1 MSSNIVGEPFKDYVA
16 KQVNERQKIHGKLE
30 RTTKE
35 LYYLNSRTSWIKLGS
50 GTFISQSRL
59 DLIPGLPQ
67 GYPEGKFLPVSYI
80 LFNGTTAMDYS
91 TGTITSD
98 NSSTQV
104 DPTVNFPEFNN
115 EGIRILSEGDLSQSP
130 DTITKESET
139 FGPYRYAS
147 GIMGNTQTGLPVYG
161 YGGNTDFGLVPMPG
175 IESATVKSMEMGSIK
190 KANIKLKVFNKAQ
203 FDIIETLYMRLGYT
217 MLLEWGD
224 SHYLDPDSSGDII
237 KPLGNTLLNKEF
249 YSGGNDGKSHLEFL
263 KIIENERKKYKGGY
277 DALLGK
283 VVNFKWTFNPDNSY
297 SIDLDLISLGDVI
310 ESLKMDLVSYETQV
324 ANSNNNSKK
333 EEDEDLDVI
342 DANRNKHKLGTI
354 LYNIRLANAINNESL
369 EGEII
374 KLNDIEVGY
383 VQKQVPIE
391 IALNDG
397 LNGFFTEYRSK
408 KGNKFTPTGE
418 LAPNGFWG
426 DLFGVEDN
434 YTKLKNEF
442 YGKMGAINFDSPKD
456 FTKEE
461 DLNYV
466 FLTGLNNQEYS
477 NFIRLGHLFDLIQAY
492 LIPYDKKSLDPLVV
506 LDTNINRNLMFYIP
520 NMVSIDPKVCIIRN
534 DEFYTTPNVTQ
545 KVYEGLAPFKWDPPP
560 ENSLSGN
567 NNYGKVMNIYINFVE
582 VLALL
587 DNVDKE
593 GRISLMDFLK
603 NVCRKLNRALG
614 GVNKLTPR
622 IFEEEDTIRLVDET
636 PLPDKESLHI
646 LFKGKAPE
654 KYIFDLYG
662 YDTKTNDSG
671 SFSTSNFV
679 HKAGITTTVTPEYA
693 TMITVGST
701 ANGFVVGEDATFFS
715 KWNKGIVDRFKE
727 ELVVGNEMFNKG
739 PDRELE
745 RYRKIWNDYYQL
757 LQTGQIHGWFPS
769 QEKEFEMDFS
779 KMGSLEAKGSV
790 AIAEAGNI
798 TGIPSSQPLDD
809 DIVSA
814 NYNKVPAFY
823 KLLKY
828 YSSQDSKS
836 KKEYSSMDI
845 GFLPFHLQLDI
856 DGMSGT
862 KIYNKIKINSKF
874 LPTNYSDFQG
884 DRLEFVLT
892 NVDHELNKNQWVTKL
907 NSIATIGDKYLLETI
922 DYRQTLLDRFFGGL
936 GKDFNNFYS
945 YNQKLFGKDT
955 PVYDYQRPS
964 SAENGNKITQ
974 GKISW
979 YDNTTLTRNK
989 PQVSDNLK
997 IIIKTMETAGITN
1010 PIAQLG
1016 ILSTMGKE
1024 SKFIPIQEKMFGK
1037 NQIDGKKGA
1046 LHYFTG
1052 RFNNYY
1058 GKGNWDRQTV
1068 VDLLADRSPKG
1079 KENWFNTIYGWNQ
1092 TSSDSKLWHKPGD
1105 GKGFKYRGRG
1115 LNQITWQYNYVNQN
1129 NNTKKL
1135 FGSNYK
1141 GNIIDFPDQLNNDI
1155 EVSAMVAVTFFI
1167 NGYKKFSK
1175 KYKQFP
1181 QDINDFEDLDQ
1192 SILAFCSVNGGNK
1205 LKSYDSNSVIGANGY
1220 RGYFFIDGYLDIP
1233 ESNRPSEAVVLNP
1246 IVQDNQEVKTVEIKD
1261 DPSSQQPPPP
1271 PPPTGNKITFNLSQP
1286 LDQVDWDLAHGVS
1299 SKRIPD
1305 DFIKECEEVSKKEK
1319 IKITNFSMNI
1329 TYNPSTNNI
1338 DSKFEATWVSPQG
1351 NEKPDT
1357 IFTSRGSIGNDYQ
1370 NRFKK
1375 QVILPN
1381 EDGKNLQERLI
1392 DTYPN
1397 TNFKDWLF
1405 QNQEITYPGGSI
1417 FYSQIFIVGSAK

>member
-16 KQVNERQKIHGKLE
+16 KQVNERQKIHGKIE
-30 RTTKE
+30 RTTEE

-59 DLIPGLPQ
+59 NLISGLPS

-91 TGTITSD
+91 TGTVTSD

-104 DPTVNFPEFNN
+104 NPNN
-115 EGIRILSEGDLSQSP
+115 SITQYNKEGIRILSEGDLNQSP

-139 FGPYRYAS
+139 FGPYRHAS

-161 YGGNTDFGLVPMPG
+161 YGGNTEFGLVPMPG

-190 KANIKLKVFNKAQ
+190 KANIKLKVFNKTQ

-224 SHYLDPDSSGDII
+224 SHYLDPDSPGDII

-249 YSGGNDGKSHLEFL
+249 YSGGSDGKSHLEFL

-277 DALLGK
+277 DALLAK

-310 ESLKMDLVSYETQV
+310 ESLKMNLVSYETQV
-324 ANSNNNSKK
+324 VDSNNNSKK

-342 DANRNKHKLGTI
+342 DVNRNKHKLGTI
-354 LYNIRLANAINNESL
+354 LYNIRLANAISNESL

-456 FTKEE
+456 FTQEE

-466 FLTGLNNQEYS
+466 FLTALNNQEYS

-534 DEFYTTPNVTQ
+534 DEFYTNAPNVTQ
-545 KVYEGLAPFKWDPPP
+545 KVYEGLASFKWDPPSP
-560 ENSLSGN
+560 NSLNGN

-582 VLALL
+582 VLSLL

-603 NVCRKLNRALG
+603 NLCRRINKALG

-622 IFEEEDTIRLVDET
+622 IYEEEDTIRLVDET

-654 KYIFDLYG
+654 EYIFDLYG
-662 YDTKTNDSG
+662 YDTTNVPQ
-671 SFSTSNFV
+671 TSNFV
-679 HKAGITTTVTPEYA
+679 QKAGITTTVTPEYA

-727 ELVVGNEMFNKG
+727 ELVVGSEMFNKG
-739 PDRELE
+739 PDKELQ
-745 RYRKIWNDYYQL
+745 RYRKIWKDYYQL

-769 QEKEFEMDFS
+769 QEKEFKMDFS

-790 AIAEAGNI
+790 AIAKAKNI

-874 LPTNYSDFQG
+874 LPTNYSNLQG

-936 GKDFNNFYS
+936 GKDFNNFYNIPGS
-945 YNQKLFGKDT
+945 FFQNSNSVYN
-955 PVYDYQRPS
+955 YERPS

-974 GKISW
+974 GKLSW
-979 YDNTTLTRNK
+979 YDNTRLTRK
-989 PQVSDNLK
+989 KSQVSDNLK
-997 IIIKTMETAGITN
+997 IIIKTMEAAGVTN

-1024 SKFIPIQEKMFGK
+1024 SRFVPIKEKMFGK
-1037 NQIDGKKGA
+1037 NQIDGEKGA

-1068 VDLLADRSPKG
+1068 VELLADRSPEG
-1079 KENWFNTIYGWNQ
+1079 KKNWFNTIYGWNH
-1092 TSSDSKLWHKPGD
+1092 TSRNKELWHKPGD

-1129 NNTKKL
+1129 NETKKL

-1141 GNIIDFPDQLNNDI
+1141 GNIADFPDQLNDDI
-1155 EVSAMVAVTFFI
+1155 EVSAMVAVTFFV

-1175 KYKQFP
+1175 KYKHFP
-1181 QDINDFEDLDQ
+1181 QNINDFKDLDQ
-1192 SILAFCSVNGGNK
+1192 SILAFCSVNGGGK
-1205 LKSYDSNSVIGANGY
+1205 LKKSSSNSVVGANGY
-1220 RGYFFIDGYLDIP
+1220 RGYFFIDGYDDLPQSNTFSKPVVLKPITQNNLKTEIKNVDNAPIP
-1233 ESNRPSEAVVLNP
+1233 EL
-1246 IVQDNQEVKTVEIKD
+1246 DNNLP
-1261 DPSSQQPPPP
+1261 PSSPLSD
-1271 PPPTGNKITFNLSQP
+1271 NKITLQFSQP
-1286 LDQVDWDLAHGVS
+1286 LDNVNWDRAHAVS
-1299 SKRIPD
+1299 SPKYGE
-1305 DFIKECEEVSKKEK
+1305 DFIKLCEEASKQNK

-1329 TYNPSTNNI
+1329 AYNPSTNSI
-1338 DSKFEATWVSPQG
+1338 DSKFEAAWVPPQG
-1351 NEKPDT
+1351 NDKPDT
-1357 IFTSRGSIGNDYQ
+1357 LFASRGSIGNDYQ

-1392 DTYPN
+1392 DEYPDVK
-1397 TNFKDWLF
+1397 FKDWLF